1 MKNKKIEKKSK
12 SDKMEKV
19 IKTLHLCFVVIIKLK
34 YYYNKN
40 IPSTTNKIQNIS
52 YLKIYDSDW

>member
-1 MKNKKIEKKSK
+1 MKNEKTEKKSK
-12 SDKMEKV
+12 SDKMKKV
-19 IKTLHLCFVVIIKLK
+19 IKTLHLYFVVIIKLK
-34 YYYNKN
+34 HYDNKN